1 MKKIG
6 PSIDFAGRPHRAPF
20 LDVNDS
26 FGSLTCGGIG
36 ERNSQRNASSSL
48 QCQSLC
54 VSPPCVEEGLSA
66 HGSSTSR
73 NSPPHF
79 RS

>member
-1 MKKIG
+1 MG
-6 PSIDFAGRPHRAPF
+6 PSIDFAGRPHRALL
-20 LDVNDS
+20 LDVNKDS

-54 VSPPCVEEGLSA
+54 VSPPHLKWVWKPENVNPA
-66 HGSSTSR
+66 R
-73 NSPPHF
+73 VANP
-79 RS
+79 